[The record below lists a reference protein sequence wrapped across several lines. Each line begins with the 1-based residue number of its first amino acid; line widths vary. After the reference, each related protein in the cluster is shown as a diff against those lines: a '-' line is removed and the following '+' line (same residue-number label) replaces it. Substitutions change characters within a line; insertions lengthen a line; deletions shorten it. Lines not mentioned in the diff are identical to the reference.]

1 MQPPPNYVSVGHTF
15 IDDIVYPSGK
25 TCMEVLGGGGVHAAS
40 GILVWDEQPG
50 LIAGAG
56 SDIPANA
63 RRRLQA
69 DFDTRGILW
78 ADAPQMRAWQIFE
91 NDNRRA
97 EVLRVTPQPPFL
109 RDPDPS
115 MCPEAYL
122 GAQAFTILNYGD
134 GFQKWR
140 ALLPNTLLMWEPNQS
155 YMVADNRD
163 EFIQTLPYADIVS
176 PNLLEAQMLYDI
188 DHAEDLVRRMLADGA
203 RIVALRMGELGSLV
217 GQQGRASLLHVP
229 AVPVARI
236 EDQTGS
242 GNAYCGGFIV
252 GWVRTGS
259 LCEASCHAAVSASF
273 ALEHL
278 GPIKIDERTPSVR
291 QKRYEWLKQRVEAE
305 PVRS

>member
-1 MQPPPNYVSVGHTF
+1 MQPSPVFVSVGHTF

-40 GILVWDEQPG
+40 GVRVWDELPG
-50 LIAGAG
+50 IIAGAG
-56 SDIPANA
+56 HDMPENA
-63 RRRLQA
+63 RRRLLA

-78 ADAPQMRAWQIFE
+78 AEERQLRAWQIFE
-91 NDNRRA
+91 SDNRRV
-97 EVLRVTPQPPFL
+97 EVLRVTPQGPFL

-115 MCPEAYL
+115 LCPEAYL

-134 GFQKWR
+134 GLQKWR
-140 ALLPNTLLMWEPNQS
+140 ALLPNTLLMWEPNQT
-155 YMVADNRD
+155 YMIAENRD
-163 EFIQTLPYADIVS
+163 EFIQTLPHTDIVS
-176 PNLLEAQMLYDI
+176 PNLLEAQTLYGI
-188 DHAEDLVRRMLADGA
+188 DRAEDLVRRMLADGA
-203 RIVALRMGELGSLV
+203 RIVALRMGEIGSLV
-217 GQQGRASLLHVP
+217 GQQGRASLLHIP
-229 AVPVARI
+229 AVPVAHI

-259 LCEASCHAAVSASF
+259 LREASCYAAVSASF

-278 GPIKIDERTPSVR
+278 GPIKTDERTPLLR

-305 PVRS
+305 PVRI